1 MSTPDDRRYTDQHE
15 WALVQGTDGT
25 STVVRVGITDHA
37 QDALGDIV
45 FVQLP
50 SVGDEVGPGTPMGEV
65 ESTKSVSDV
74 YAPVAGVV
82 GAVNEALTDAPET
95 INADPYGPA
104 WLVETTV
111 AGYGDPTA
119 ELLDAAAYPALVE
132 ATRPGPGPR
141 GRSLCCPRGTARAR

>member
-1 MSTPDDRRYTDQHE
+1 M
-15 WALVQGTDGT
+15 QGTDGT

-50 SVGDEVGPGTPMGEV
+50 EVGEEVTPGTPIGEV

-82 GAVNEALTDAPET
+82 AAVNDRLADAPET
-95 INADPYGPA
+95 VNADPYGEG
-104 WLVETTV
+104 WLIDISVPGE
-111 AGYGDPTA
+111 GGDPTGA
-119 ELLDAAAYPALVE
+119 LLDADAYQAIVD
-132 ATRPGPGPR
+132 A
-141 GRSLCCPRGTARAR
+141 S

>member
-1 MSTPDDRRYTDQHE
+1 MATPDDRRYTDQHE

-50 SVGDEVGPGTPMGEV
+50 EVGAEVGPGTPMGEV

-74 YAPVAGVV
+74 YAPVPGVV
-82 GAVNEALTDAPET
+82 AAVNDALADAPET
-95 INADPYGPA
+95 INADPYGA
-104 WLVETTV
+104 GWLVEISV
-111 AGYGDPTA
+111 AGEGGDPIGA
-119 ELLDAAAYPALVE
+119 LMDAVAYQALVD
-132 ATRPGPGPR
+132 A
-141 GRSLCCPRGTARAR
+141 S